1 MWGQCDLPPMVRL
14 NWSIPLMN
22 PVDPKPMQASPLCT
36 RTGQELPAHH
46 WCHQGLLGLCV
57 GVVVALG
64 VVQNAAN
71 AMCEALP
78 AGVL

>member
-36 RTGQELPAHH
+36 RTGQELPAH
-46 WCHQGLLGLCV
+46 QGLCV

-78 AGVL
+78 DVL